1 MTRIQKKEPASEPTI
16 IAEQHRKHEG
26 SSSKS
31 GRINDLEKKTP
42 VASESTIIAEQK
54 RKPKNDS

>member
-16 IAEQHRKHEG
+16 IAEQHRKTEG
-26 SSSKS
+26 PSSKS
-31 GRINDLEKKTP
+31 GKIKDLEKKYP
-42 VASESTIIAEQK
+42 VASEPTIISEQK